1 MKPGI
6 RAESRLLLGTRY
18 RAVVVVVV
26 VVPKGRLFRSRV
38 LLGIDYRDAS
48 LRRPYSEF
56 FSWRDTALCN
66 NSPSSGG
73 SSSKD
78 TEKESNKTPP
88 GNDSTIFFL
97 SMTLARS
104 PHSLLCYTNKA
115 TRVML

>member
-1 MKPGI
+1 MMPGI
-6 RAESRLLLGTRY
+6 RAESRLLLGTRC

-38 LLGIDYRDAS
+38 LPGIDYRGAS

-66 NSPSSGG
+66 NSPSSSS

-78 TEKESNKTPP
+78 TGEESNKNT
-88 GNDSTIFFL
+88 TTTT
-97 SMTLARS
+97 TLYFATKIRQRG
-104 PHSLLCYTNKA
+104 LCCDEPDKT
-115 TRVML
+115 VVP

>member
-1 MKPGI
+1 M
-6 RAESRLLLGTRY
+6 LGTRC

-38 LLGIDYRDAS
+38 VLGIDYRGAS

-66 NSPSSGG
+66 NSPSSSSSS

-78 TEKESNKTPP
+78 TGEESNKHHHYHHT
-88 GNDSTIFFL
+88 
-97 SMTLARS
+97 
-104 PHSLLCYTNKA
+104 LLCYKNKA

>member
-1 MKPGI
+1 MMPGI

-18 RAVVVVVV
+18 RAAVVVV

-38 LLGIDYRDAS
+38 VLGIDYRDAS

-66 NSPSSGG
+66 NSPSSSS

-78 TEKESNKTPP
+78 AGKESNKHYHYHHQE
-88 GNDSTIFFL
+88 L
-97 SMTLARS
+97 LLQMTLARF
-104 PHSLLCYTNKA
+104 PALYFA
-115 TRVML
+115 TK

>member
-18 RAVVVVVV
+18 RAAVVVV

-38 LLGIDYRDAS
+38 VLGIDYRGAS

-88 GNDSTIFFL
+88 GNDSTISLL